1 MLSQNNFGAFFKSSD
16 FIGFHYLT
24 PLRIRK
30 KAHTYKYMEN
40 NTAKHFVLQLGSL
53 ITLYLSIAF
62 LLVLLFNIIN
72 LLYPDAMEAY
82 YQIESSREGV
92 RWGIAMLLVFF
103 PTYLILT
110 RKVNQ
115 VRRQDIGSTYSG
127 FTKWLVYLS
136 LLVGGGVLLG
146 DLVAVILAFLNG
158 EITTRFILKAGVL
171 LVVVGAAFYYY
182 LQDAR
187 GYWTAREKMSIY
199 YAGAMSAVVFLSLA
213 LGFTHIETP
222 AQVREMKLDETQV
235 MDLQNMQYR
244 IEDYARVNN
253 TLPAAVEELYV
264 GVEAPV
270 APEDREAYSYKTT
283 EKGFELCATFAYPS
297 QNPDIYSYP
306 ADVSSEL
313 TKTMA
318 IKGGNNWDHKDGRY
332 CFERVVTENGSSSVN
347 TEVPIKVVN

>member
-1 MLSQNNFGAFFKSSD
+1 
-16 FIGFHYLT
+16 
-24 PLRIRK
+24 
-30 KAHTYKYMEN
+30 MEN

-72 LLYPDAMEAY
+72 LLYPDAVDSY
-82 YQIESSREGV
+82 WQIEASSEGV
-92 RWGIAMLLVFF
+92 RLGIAMLLVFF

-110 RKVNQ
+110 RKVNN
-115 VRRQDIGSTYSG
+115 VRREESNSTYSG

-136 LLVGGGVLLG
+136 LLIGGGVLLG
-146 DLVAVILAFLNG
+146 DLVAIILAFLNG

-187 GYWTAREKMSIY
+187 GYWLAREKMSVY
-199 YAGAMSAVVFLSLA
+199 YAGAMSTVVFLSLV
-213 LGFTHIETP
+213 LGFNHIETP
-222 AQVREMKLDETQV
+222 TQVREMKLDETQV
-235 MDLQNMQYR
+235 MDLQNIQYR
-244 IEDYARVNN
+244 IEDYARIND
-253 TLPAAVEELYV
+253 TLPATIEELYV
-264 GVEAPV
+264 GVETPV
-270 APEDREAYSYKTT
+270 APEDREAYSYKIT